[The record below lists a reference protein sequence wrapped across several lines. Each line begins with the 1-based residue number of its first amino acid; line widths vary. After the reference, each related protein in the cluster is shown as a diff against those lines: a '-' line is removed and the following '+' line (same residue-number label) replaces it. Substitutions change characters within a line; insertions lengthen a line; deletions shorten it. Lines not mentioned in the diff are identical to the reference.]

1 MEKEYL
7 EKTMLTSET
16 LCCLCDFP
24 LNPRLENG
32 WANHVFKAEHLF
44 LRKYTEKQMKK
55 MGIDNFEVYSEKLN

>member
-44 LRKYTEKQMKK
+44 LENILKNK
-55 MGIDNFEVYSEKLN
+55 